1 MSDDDDMSDWER
13 ELEDDTPI
21 VANSTALDAVIQEQ
35 NQQKQE
41 EILANEEKNKTTLVV
56 PSEAALMEKW
66 NSLEEK
72 QKALF
77 FKLLSAGP
85 TASSSSSSKDLKKE
99 ENEARLQQ
107 LQEENEKIAN
117 MTTEER
123 RAYERE
129 RQEQDNLMAAM
140 DTFGISNTDLAGFS
154 TTSAP
159 KKVVAKKKDTVA
171 TLEKLE
177 IKNQSD
183 AARAAD
189 IIANKLKLLKK
200 ATYVRTFCDAI
211 LFMCATDILSG
222 EDLHDIGLEIGK
234 KASEKKKAEKADYKK
249 QQELRKLEEK
259 KRKEKIIQNNDL
271 FGGADDDF
279 DDAPVKGKGKNKWVD
294 KYDADDF
301 F

>member
-1 MSDDDDMSDWER
+1 MSDDELEDWER

-41 EILANEEKNKTTLVV
+41 ELLANEEKNKTGLVV
-56 PSEAALMEKW
+56 PSEAELMEKW
-66 NSLEEK
+66 YSLDEK

-129 RQEQDNLMAAM
+129 RQEKDNLLAAM

-200 ATYVRTFCDAI
+200 ASYVRTFCDAI

-222 EDLHDIGLEIGK
+222 EDLHDIGLAVGK

-249 QQELRKLEEK
+249 QLELKKLEDK
-259 KRKEKIIQNNDL
+259 KRKEKIVENNDL

-279 DDAPVKGKGKNKWVD
+279 DDAPVKGNGNKWLK
-294 KYDADDF
+294 KYDNDEDNF
-301 F
+301 M